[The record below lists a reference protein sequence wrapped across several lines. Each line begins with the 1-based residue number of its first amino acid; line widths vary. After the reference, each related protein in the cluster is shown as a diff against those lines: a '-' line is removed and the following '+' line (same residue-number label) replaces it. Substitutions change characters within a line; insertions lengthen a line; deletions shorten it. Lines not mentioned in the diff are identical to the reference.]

1 MDYNLLTKAPLFA
14 GLSVEEIDYILNK
27 VPFKVK
33 KYNSGSMVALC
44 GEQVNALYLVM
55 TGIVKGEMVDN
66 EGRIIK
72 IEDIPAPGALAVGF
86 IFGRSNLFPVNV
98 IAVSEVELLLIDK
111 TEFLKLLQNNSTVL
125 VNFLNLVSNRSQ
137 FLSEKIRFL
146 TFKTIKGKL
155 AHYILQKAGK
165 AVTSIVMDKT
175 QNELAE
181 FFAVARPS
189 IGRAISELEEA
200 GLIEVNR
207 KNINILD
214 KEGLADLTI
223 D

>member
-1 MDYNLLTKAPLFA
+1 VLLQQDLF
-14 GLSVEEIDYILNK
+14 LE
-27 VPFKVK
+27 
-33 KYNSGSMVALC
+33 
-44 GEQVNALYLVM
+44 
-55 TGIVKGEMVDN
+55 GI
-66 EGRIIK
+66 IY
-72 IEDIPAPGALAVGF
+72 
-86 IFGRSNLFPVNV
+86 
-98 IAVSEVELLLIDK
+98 EVELLLIDK
-111 TEFLKLLQNNSTVL
+111 PEFLKLLQNNNTVL

-165 AVTSIVMDKT
+165 DVTSIVMDKT
-175 QNELAE
+175 QNEMAE
-181 FFAVARPS
+181 FFGVARPS
-189 IGRAISELEEA
+189 IGRALSELEEA

-207 KNINILD
+207 KKILILD